1 MLLLMLSLIDIL
13 VGVTLLFPN
22 FLGFYLGIA
31 VLLKGISSMF
41 GIPTGDIGIVI
52 MGGIDIVAGLMLL
65 YSIVVPWFWVLP
77 VLKGIYS
84 MLSGLGG

>member
-1 MLLLMLSLIDIL
+1 MLSLIDIL